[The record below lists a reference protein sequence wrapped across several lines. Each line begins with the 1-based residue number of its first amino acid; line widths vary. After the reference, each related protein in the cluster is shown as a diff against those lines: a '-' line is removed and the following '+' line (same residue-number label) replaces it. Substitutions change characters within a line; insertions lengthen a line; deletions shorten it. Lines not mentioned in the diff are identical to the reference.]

1 MDYSW
6 TNCLKKQGKISD
18 LFFQSMN
25 SFGNYVVWVVM
36 LLCLQSMDLLFY
48 QALLT
53 LNELDV
59 IFKN

>member
-18 LFFQSMN
+18 LLFQSMN